1 MKENSIIDLPTQ
13 ASTACQTALEELLRQ
28 GAQQMLQRAIEN
40 EIAEYLERHGERDA
54 DGHRLVVRN
63 GRLPQREIMT
73 PLGSTQIHQ
82 PRIHDRR
89 PGCKFSSEILPPYMR
104 RTPSLDAL
112 IPALY
117 LRGVSTGDF
126 GEALSAL
133 LGPNAAGLS
142 PTNIVRLKEGWQEE
156 FQQWEKRDLSQK
168 RYVYWWADGI
178 YFNVRLSD
186 DRPCVLVIM
195 GALPNG
201 TKELV
206 AVVQGQRESK
216 LSWLDVMRNLKKR
229 GLKEAPELVVGDG
242 GLGLWAAK
250 EEEFPKSREQ
260 RCWVHKTANVLDKL
274 PKNMQPAAKTRLHEM
289 YLSPTRQQA
298 LVAYEQF
305 LKDYGVK
312 YPKACECLQRD
323 KDVLFTFYDFPAK
336 HWVHLRTTNPIES
349 TFAGVRH
356 RTRQTKGCGSVT
368 ATLAMVFQLVRAA
381 EKRWRR
387 LKGSELITYVISGVK
402 FVDGELPVEQPK
414 AA

>member
-1 MKENSIIDLPTQ
+1 MKENTIIDLPKQ
-13 ASTACQTALEELLRQ
+13 ASTACPSALEELLRE
-28 GAQQMLQRAIEN
+28 GARQMLQKAIEN
-40 EIAEYLERHGERDA
+40 EVAEYLERHGERDA
-54 DGHRLVVRN
+54 NGYRLVVRN
-63 GRLPQREIMT
+63 GRLPEREIMT
-73 PLGSTQIHQ
+73 PLGATQIHQ
-82 PRIHDRR
+82 PRVHDRR

-126 GEALSAL
+126 GEALSSL

-168 RYVYWWADGI
+168 QYVYWWADGI
-178 YFNVRLSD
+178 YFNVRLND

-195 GALPNG
+195 GALPDG

-206 AVVQGQRESK
+206 AVAQGQRESK
-216 LSWLDVMRNLKKR
+216 LSWLEVMRDLKKR
-229 GLKEAPELVVGDG
+229 GLKQAPELVVADG

-260 RCWVHKTANVLDKL
+260 RCWVHKTVNVLDKL
-274 PKNMQPAAKTRLHEM
+274 PKSMQPAAKSRLHEM

-298 LVAYEQF
+298 LAAYEQF
-305 LKDYGVK
+305 LKDYGAK
-312 YPKACECLQRD
+312 YPKACECLQKD

-368 ATLAMVFQLVRAA
+368 ATLSMVFQLVRAA
-381 EKRWRR
+381 EKHWRR
-387 LKGSELITYVISGVK
+387 LKGSELITYVIRGVK
-402 FVDGELPVEQPK
+402 FLDGELPIEQPK